1 VLSEEDKE
9 GQEFFEFVASSPGLK
24 DKLHIDIK
32 DSADVIYWHIKFN
45 IPLDE
50 TSVSQKTT
58 GVTDT
63 KGYILNTEIRYSQKS
78 NLISIRP
85 LEPYVQNEYYILS
98 ISKTVRSANLQSLK
112 NDIHILF
119 KLKNN
124 VISKFKILPP
134 NVTVPK
140 PKKKPKS
147 MQNKNLNSKVYSF
160 DKYKDGEN
168 GDNLPFA
175 SIFINPF
182 IGALGIFSFF
192 GSVIMNNWIFIA
204 VSGVIAGIGV
214 LHIIKQVAD
223 KKFRSNF
230 IYNRGVRCFKKEKY
244 EKASSLFSKAIELN
258 PENEYAEYA
267 KNKVF
272 YYL

>member
-1 VLSEEDKE
+1 MSEENKE
-9 GQEFFEFVASSPGLK
+9 GKEFFEFVASSPSLK
-24 DKLHIDIK
+24 NKVHIDIK
-32 DSADVIYWHIKFN
+32 DTTDVIYWHIKFN

-50 TSVSQKTT
+50 TSVSEKTT

-63 KGYILNTEIRYSQKS
+63 QGYILNTEIGYSQKS
-78 NLISIRP
+78 NLITIRP
-85 LEPYVQNEYYILS
+85 LEPYIQNEYYILS
-98 ISKTVRSANLQSLK
+98 ISKKVRSANFQNLK

-140 PKKKPKS
+140 PKKKPESTRSPK
-147 MQNKNLNSKVYSF
+147 SKVYSF
-160 DKYKDGEN
+160 DKYKDGEQ
-168 GDNLPFA
+168 GDNLPSA
-175 SIFINPF
+175 SIFINPL
-182 IGALGIFSFF
+182 IGTLGIFSFM
-192 GSVIMNNWIFIA
+192 GSIIMNNWIFMSI
-204 VSGVIAGIGV
+204 SGVIAAIGI

-230 IYNRGVRCFKKEKY
+230 VYNRGVRAFKKEKY
-244 EKASSLFSKAIELN
+244 KKADNLFSKALALN

>member
-1 VLSEEDKE
+1 MSEENKE
-9 GQEFFEFVASSPGLK
+9 GRDFFEFVASSPSLR
-24 DKLHIDIK
+24 DKIHIDIK
-32 DSADVIYWHIKFN
+32 NTTDIIYWHIKFN

-50 TSVSQKTT
+50 ASVSEKTT

-63 KGYILNTEIRYSQKS
+63 QGYILSTEIKYSQKS

-98 ISKTVRSANLQSLK
+98 ISKTVRSANLQNLK

-124 VISKFKILPP
+124 VISEYKILPP

-147 MQNKNLNSKVYSF
+147 AQSPKSKVYSF
-160 DKYKDGEN
+160 DKYKDGEQ
-168 GDNLPFA
+168 GDNLPSA
-175 SIFINPF
+175 SIFINPI
-182 IGALGIFSFF
+182 IGTIGIFSFI
-192 GSVIMNNWIFIA
+192 GSIVMNNWVFMAI
-204 VSGVIAGIGV
+204 SGVIAGIGV
-214 LHIIKQVAD
+214 LHIIKQVIN

-244 EKASSLFSKAIELN
+244 EKADRFFSRALELN
-258 PENEYAEYA
+258 SENEYAEYA